1 MLAAALSMSRT
12 QPLLLKMR
20 RELSIPI
27 FRLRIEY
34 GPEGGGD
41 PKAIE
46 VYSAGDVRE
55 LTYEAMDE
63 VLKADISEADLA
75 AITQLLE
82 KAELTSDHISYAL
95 ADSISLSY
103 EIAENK
109 PNSFWGEA
117 GSAQFDI
124 LLEIWIALD
133 RLARRHFTPR
143 FY

>member
-1 MLAAALSMSRT
+1 MSRA
-12 QPLLLKMR
+12 QPLLLNMR

-27 FRLRIEY
+27 FRLRVEY

-46 VYSAGDVRE
+46 VYSAGELRE

-63 VLKADISEADLA
+63 VLKADISEAELA
-75 AITQLLE
+75 AIMQVFE
-82 KAELTSDHISYAL
+82 KAELTSDHIPFAL

-103 EIAENK
+103 ETSNAEPK
-109 PNSFWGEA
+109 SFWGEA
-117 GSAQFDI
+117 GSIQFDV
-124 LLEIWIALD
+124 LYEIWVALD
-133 RLARRHFTPR
+133 RVARRYFIPR